1 MFCRHRPGFLTNT
14 IVEYVPGPHL
24 AQDKYTVE
32 EWERMIFQKHSILMT
47 EKPMSSYLAVVC
59 KRDYYGAVLFAVKQ
73 KFDRTL
79 PKKLFLGISRRG
91 IMLLRIPKSF
101 TDSSSMETLSLF
113 ELSSVYRWAYKPNV
127 NFYFEV
133 KDEDDENN
141 CIYTFETS
149 EGQHMSDLLTDYAL
163 ALLREMGLNA
173 DGTPREKKRPARL
186 SDRDAQEE
194 EQEYEQEI
202 ERDAN
207 VMGDAAQRSGENAFE
222 PEQEVEEHQAL
233 TENSAFED
241 EFGNPL
247 PQNWTREYDEGS
259 GNYYYFN
266 SVTGDSQWESPAA

>member
-1 MFCRHRPGFLTNT
+1 LTNT

-47 EKPMSSYLAVVC
+47 EKPMSAYLAVVS

-73 KFDRTL
+73 KFDRSL
-79 PKKLFLGISRRG
+79 PKKIFMGISRRG

-101 TDSSSMETLSLF
+101 TDSASMETLSHF
-113 ELSSVYRWAYKPNV
+113 ELSTIYRWAYKPNV

-133 KDEDDENN
+133 KEDENEEN
-141 CIYTFETS
+141 AVYTFETT

-173 DGTPREKKRPARL
+173 DGTPRSKKRPAKL
-186 SDRDAQEE
+186 SDRENQEE
-194 EQEYEQEI
+194 EEEEENAYDEEQYEEVQ
-202 ERDAN
+202 RDAD
-207 VMGDAAQRSGENAFE
+207 VMGYAAQRSGENAFE
-222 PEQEVEEHQAL
+222 AEEEEREPL
-233 TENSAFED
+233 TENSAFDD

-247 PQNWTREYDEGS
+247 PLNWTREYDEGS

-266 SVTGDSQWESPAA
+266 SVTGDSQWETPVQ